1 MIEHNEHEDGS
12 DADDGLRAFRGIML
26 GCAIS
31 MALWAAAIGATVLIR
46 GCHEAPAEQF
56 RPAQSNEVKLT

>member
-12 DADDGLRAFRGIML
+12 DDGLRAFRGLML

-31 MALWAAAIGATVLIR
+31 MALWAAVIGATVLIR
-46 GCHEAPAEQF
+46 SCHEVPAEQF